1 MTFSLGQSLFK
12 LPENGGDRAALS
24 FEESQSVPKADD
36 FSLFRG
42 VHVRSL
48 GFKPNVNEKRTKLKP
63 LGFGPAVKNIH

>member
-12 LPENGGDRAALS
+12 PPENGGDRAALS

-42 VHVRSL
+42 VHDVHSASN
-48 GFKPNVNEKRTKLKP
+48 PM
-63 LGFGPAVKNIH
+63 